1 MKLEVGMYVRTT
13 TGIHK
18 LYNINDNAT
27 KWKYEY
33 KCKEQDGD
41 GTITVCKFC
50 DDDIIG
56 EPSYNIK
63 DLIQCGDI
71 VTWVWKG
78 HGYHGTNEVIERPGF
93 DALGVYAEEFDN
105 LVTLDRITIYK
116 VVTRELYDT
125 VAFDVEEDEK

>member
-18 LYNINDNAT
+18 LYSINDNAT

-63 DLIQCGDI
+63 DLIQYGDI
-71 VTWVWKG
+71 VTWAWTG
-78 HGYHGTNEVIERPGF
+78 HGYYGRNEVLRRPGC
-93 DALGVYAEEFDN
+93 DKLGVYAEEYDD
-105 LVTLDRITIYK
+105 LLPLDMITIYR
-116 VVTRELYDT
+116 VVTRELYEAI
-125 VAFDVEEDEK
+125 AFDIKENE